1 MPKKRKPGPALGTT
15 YDNADAIKLSLVKA
29 TIKLLRSGTLVGD
42 LTSIAITDCAK
53 VDKMYVRR
61 FFGDRDHLFLA
72 SILHLVETQS
82 SLVGTSLF
90 RANNSTRINP
100 DVVLAFSLFT
110 YLAKKPDLEPQLRG
124 LTEAVL
130 NAYRRQVEN
139 EFGLSGEPATQQAVL
154 GLMAMVGFL
163 STGHLLPVDL
173 RDITKWL
180 ESRPD
185 VLRALGRQNR

>member
-1 MPKKRKPGPALGTT
+1 M
-15 YDNADAIKLSLVKA
+15 
-29 TIKLLRSGTLVGD
+29 
-42 LTSIAITDCAK
+42 
-53 VDKMYVRR
+53 
-61 FFGDRDHLFLA
+61 
-72 SILHLVETQS
+72 
-82 SLVGTSLF
+82 
-90 RANNSTRINP
+90 
-100 DVVLAFSLFT
+100 LAFSLFT
-110 YLAKKPDLEPQLRG
+110 YLAKKPDLEQQLRG

-139 EFGLSGEPATQQAVL
+139 EFGLSGEPAIQQAVL